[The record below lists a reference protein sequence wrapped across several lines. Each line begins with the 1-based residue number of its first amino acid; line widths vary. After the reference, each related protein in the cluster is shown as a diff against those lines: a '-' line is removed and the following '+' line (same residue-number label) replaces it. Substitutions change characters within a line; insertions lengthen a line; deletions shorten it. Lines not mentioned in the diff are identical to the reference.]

1 MRRSAG
7 RTAHNADTGH
17 SPDVTK
23 RHARLLIVFRAM
35 PSLHHWNIP
44 AIRHGFPRTA
54 LLVNLLLHVVPRVR
68 LKE

>member
-1 MRRSAG
+1 
-7 RTAHNADTGH
+7 
-17 SPDVTK
+17 
-23 RHARLLIVFRAM
+23 LLIVFRAM